1 MREEQ
6 ISLREV
12 RRPTGRRL
20 PVARS
25 HSTASFGISLNRFSF
40 NRQTGARR
48 KVMTPVRLAEQLHI
62 PLASRQAIR
71 YRLYA
76 VIVHTGHSLDT
87 GHYYSFCRSSD
98 AGRGP
103 DGADGGWWRLDDSST
118 AAVTAEAGDGRQP
131 ELTALPSPLQDAVVR
146 DNAEYRRRR
155 ENRPI

>member
-1 MREEQ
+1 M
-6 ISLREV
+6 
-12 RRPTGRRL
+12 
-20 PVARS
+20 A
-25 HSTASFGISLNRFSF
+25 
-40 NRQTGARR
+40 
-48 KVMTPVRLAEQLHI
+48 PVRLAEQLHV

-103 DGADGGWWRLDDSST
+103 DGADGGWRRLDDSSAT
-118 AAVTAEAGDGRQP
+118 AVTADAALERPNFTGVAYILLYRMAEAGDGQQP
-131 ELTALPSPLQDAVVR
+131 ELTALPAPLQEAVVR

-155 ENRPI
+155 EGRPL